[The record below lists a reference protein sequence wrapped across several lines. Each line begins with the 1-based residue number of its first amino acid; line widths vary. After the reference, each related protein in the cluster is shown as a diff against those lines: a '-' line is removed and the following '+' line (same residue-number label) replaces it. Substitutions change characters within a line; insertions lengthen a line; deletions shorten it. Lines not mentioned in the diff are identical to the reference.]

1 MNTLILTKICNV
13 SIWYILEVPDNG
25 KRLDNGKEKL
35 KLNKKTFILSIDQNV
50 DAINH
55 ISSLYIYCIHT
66 LTCAL
71 I

>member
-1 MNTLILTKICNV
+1 
-13 SIWYILEVPDNG
+13 LEVPDNG

-35 KLNKKTFILSIDQNV
+35 KLKKKTFILSIDQNV

-66 LTCAL
+66 LTCAS
-71 I
+71 IQN